1 MASISGK
8 LITRNYADFLGVD
21 FSNRKD
27 EISLRRSP
35 DALNVWKNY
44 KSTFGKGI
52 ETRPGME
59 LLDSF
64 TDKIYGIFE
73 YEINTHK
80 HLIVHSG
87 TKLYDYYNNT
97 KTQIATGLNPAIS
110 KSFIYNNIFF
120 FKDGLNYKEYNGST
134 CTDVVG
140 YVPRVSISR
149 DANGGGTQL
158 EDANLLSDYLINEFV
173 ADGESTKYHLSAS
186 SIDNDYAPQVWV
198 DGVQKT
204 ISTDYTVNYT
214 GDALGAYID
223 FVTAPSKP
231 LTEGQDN
238 IVVKFKKA
246 EAGSKNKIL
255 RCNLLEVFDNR
266 VFFSGNI
273 DYPSTIFHSSL
284 NNPRYVSDTDYY
296 TEGLDASRVK
306 ALITGN
312 NALWVVKEPS
322 QANTTVYYHTP
333 ALDSEVGK
341 TYPSNHSSI
350 STGCVSTGIN
360 FRDDIVFFSEMGLE
374 GVSGDITT
382 EQFVAHRSSLVDSKL
397 VNETHY
403 KSMIVLEW
411 EGYLLVII
419 DNKIYL
425 ADSRA
430 KTQINDH
437 IEYEWYYWEMEENIT
452 YANVV
457 NGKLYL
463 CSDNKIYGVTE
474 KDVEAYWTTLA
485 DEFMYPNYRKITNK
499 KGCVTDIE
507 GDITIYAKQDNGK
520 FVKINEYKN
529 KKGYVVPK
537 IKMKKW
543 KSIQLKFYS
552 KKRFQLYSST
562 LEAYVGSYVKR

>member
-1 MASISGK
+1 MSSISGR
-8 LITRNYADFLGVD
+8 LITRNYSDFLGVD

-44 KSTFGKGI
+44 KSTYGKGI
-52 ETRPGME
+52 ETRPG
-59 LLDSF
+59 LDLVDTF

-80 HLIVHSG
+80 HLIVHAG
-87 TKLYDYYNNT
+87 TKLYDVYNNT

-120 FKDGLNYKEYNGST
+120 FKDGLNYKEYNGET
-134 CTDVVG
+134 CLDVVG
-140 YVPRVSISR
+140 YIPRTSISR
-149 DANGGGTQL
+149 SPMGGGTQL
-158 EDANLLSDYLINEFV
+158 EDVNLLSDYRKNEFT
-173 ADGESTKYHLSAS
+173 ADGTSTRYYLDTAN
-186 SIDNDYAPQVWV
+186 IDTSYVPDVWV
-198 DGVQKT
+198 NGIKKT
-204 ISTDYTVNYT
+204 VTTDYTVNYT
-214 GDALGAYID
+214 GDALGAYIE
-223 FVTAPSKP
+223 FTQAPDEP
-231 LTEGQDN
+231 LTVGQDN
-238 IVVKFKKA
+238 VVIQFKKPV
-246 EAGSKNKIL
+246 EGYKNRIL
-255 RCNLLEVFDNR
+255 RCTLLEVFDNR

-296 TEGLDASRVK
+296 TEGMDASRVK
-306 ALITGN
+306 ALVTGN
-312 NALWVVKEPS
+312 NALWVIKEPS
-322 QANTTVYYHTP
+322 QANTTIYYHTP
-333 ALDSEVGK
+333 AIDSELGK

-374 GVSGDITT
+374 GISGDITT
-382 EQFVAHRSSLVDSKL
+382 EQVVAHRSSLVDSKM
-397 VNETHY
+397 VNENNY
-403 KSMIVLEW
+403 KNMIVLEW
-411 EGYLLVII
+411 EGYLLVVI

-457 NGKLYL
+457 NGTLYL
-463 CSDNKIYGVTE
+463 CSDNKMYDLTE
-474 KDVEAYWTTLA
+474 KDIEAYWTTLE
-485 DEFMYPNYRKITNK
+485 DEFNYPNYRKITNK

-507 GDITIYAKQDNGK
+507 GDITIYAKQDRNK

>member
-1 MASISGK
+1 MSSISGR
-8 LITRNYADFLGVD
+8 LITRNYSDFLGVD

-44 KSTFGKGI
+44 KSTYGKGI
-52 ETRPGME
+52 ETRPG
-59 LLDSF
+59 LDLVDTF

-80 HLIVHSG
+80 HLIVHAG
-87 TKLYDYYNNT
+87 TKLYDVYNNT

-120 FKDGLNYKEYNGST
+120 FKDGLNYKEYNGET
-134 CTDVVG
+134 CLDVVG
-140 YVPRVSISR
+140 YIPRTSISR
-149 DANGGGTQL
+149 SPMGGGTQL
-158 EDANLLSDYLINEFV
+158 EDVNLLSDYRKNEFT
-173 ADGESTKYHLSAS
+173 ADGTSTRYYLDTAN
-186 SIDNDYAPQVWV
+186 IDTSYVPDVWV
-198 DGVQKT
+198 NGIKKT
-204 ISTDYTVNYT
+204 VTTDYTVNYT
-214 GDALGAYID
+214 GDALGAYIE
-223 FVTAPSKP
+223 FTQAPDEP
-231 LTEGQDN
+231 LTVGQDN
-238 IVVKFKKA
+238 VVVLFKKPV
-246 EAGSKNKIL
+246 EGYKNRIL
-255 RCNLLEVFDNR
+255 RCTLLEVFDNR
-266 VFFSGNI
+266 VFFSGNV

-296 TEGLDASRVK
+296 TEGMDASRVK
-306 ALITGN
+306 ALVTGN
-312 NALWVVKEPS
+312 NALWVIKEPS
-322 QANTTVYYHTP
+322 QANTTIYYHTP
-333 ALDSEVGK
+333 AIDSELGK

-374 GVSGDITT
+374 GISGDITT
-382 EQFVAHRSSLVDSKL
+382 EQVVAHRSSLVDSKM
-397 VNETHY
+397 VNENNY
-403 KSMIVLEW
+403 KNMIVLEW
-411 EGYLLVII
+411 EGYLLVVI

-457 NGKLYL
+457 NGTLYL
-463 CSDNKIYGVTE
+463 CSDNKMYDLTE
-474 KDVEAYWTTLA
+474 KDIEAYWTTLE
-485 DEFMYPNYRKITNK
+485 DEFNYPNYRKITNK

-507 GDITIYAKQDNGK
+507 GDITIYAKQDRNK

>member
-1 MASISGK
+1 MSSTSGK
-8 LITRNYADFLGVD
+8 LITRNYANFLGVD

-44 KSTFGKGI
+44 KTTYGKGI
-52 ETRPGME
+52 ETRPG
-59 LLDSF
+59 LDLKDTF
-64 TDKIYGIFE
+64 DGKIYGIFE

-80 HLIVHSG
+80 HLIVHAG
-87 TKLYDYYNNT
+87 TKLYDYYNNN

-120 FKDGLNYKEYNGST
+120 FKDGINYKEYNGST

-140 YVPRVSISR
+140 YIPRTSISR
-149 DANGGGTQL
+149 SPMGGGTQL
-158 EDANLLSDYLINEFV
+158 EDVNLLSDYRKNEFT
-173 ADGESTKYHLSAS
+173 ADGTSTRYYLDTAN
-186 SIDNDYAPQVWV
+186 IDTSYIPDVWV
-198 DGVQKT
+198 NGIKKT
-204 ISTDYTVNYT
+204 VTTDYTVNYT
-214 GDALGAYID
+214 GDALGAYIE
-223 FVTAPSKP
+223 FTQAPDEP
-231 LTEGQDN
+231 LTVGQDN
-238 IVVKFKKA
+238 VVVQFKKPV
-246 EAGSKNKIL
+246 EGYKNRIL
-255 RCNLLEVFDNR
+255 RCTLLEVFDNR
-266 VFFSGNI
+266 VFFSGNV

-296 TEGLDASRVK
+296 TEGMDASRVK
-306 ALITGN
+306 ALVTGN
-312 NALWVVKEPS
+312 NALWVIKEPS
-322 QANTTVYYHTP
+322 QANTTIYYHTP
-333 ALDSEVGK
+333 AIDSELGK

-374 GVSGDITT
+374 GISGDITT
-382 EQFVAHRSSLVDSKL
+382 EQVVAHRSSLVDSKM
-397 VNETHY
+397 VNENNY
-403 KSMIVLEW
+403 KNMIVLEW
-411 EGYLLVII
+411 EGYLLVVI

-457 NGKLYL
+457 NGTLYL
-463 CSDNKIYGVTE
+463 CSDNKMYDLTE
-474 KDVEAYWTTLA
+474 KDIEAYWTTLE
-485 DEFMYPNYRKITNK
+485 DEFNYPNYRKITNK

-507 GDITIYAKQDNGK
+507 GDITIYAKQDRNK

>member
-1 MASISGK
+1 MASVSGN
-8 LITRNYADFLGVD
+8 LITRNYSNFLGVD

-44 KSTFGKGI
+44 KSTYGKGI
-52 ETRPGME
+52 ETRPG
-59 LLDSF
+59 LDLVDTF

-80 HLIVHSG
+80 HIIVHAG
-87 TKLYDYYNNT
+87 TKLYDVYNNT
-97 KTQIATGLNPAIS
+97 KTQIATGLNPAMS

-120 FKDGLNYKEYNGST
+120 FKDGLNYKEYDGAT
-134 CTDVVG
+134 CSDVTG
-140 YVPRVSISR
+140 YVPRTSISR
-149 DANGGGTQL
+149 NPMGGGTQL
-158 EDANLLSDYLINEFV
+158 EDVNLLSDYRINEFV
-173 ADGESTKYHLSAS
+173 ADGTSTRYYLDTAG
-186 SIDNDYAPQVWV
+186 IDNDYTLEVWV
-198 DGVQKT
+198 DGTKKT
-204 ISTDYTVNYT
+204 YQTDYTVNFT
-214 GDALGAYID
+214 GDALGAYVD
-223 FVTAPSKP
+223 FVTAPSEP
-231 LTEGQDN
+231 LTTGQDN
-238 IVVKFKKA
+238 VKIQYKKTIS
-246 EAGSKNKIL
+246 GYKNRIL

-296 TEGLDASRVK
+296 TEGMDASRVK
-306 ALITGN
+306 ALVTGN
-312 NALWVVKEPS
+312 NALWVIKEPS
-322 QANTTVYYHTP
+322 QANTTIYYHTP
-333 ALDSEVGK
+333 AIDSELGK

-374 GVSGDITT
+374 GISGDITT
-382 EQFVAHRSSLVDSKL
+382 EQVVAHRSSLVDSKL

-403 KSMIVLEW
+403 KNMIVLEW
-411 EGYLLVII
+411 EGYLLVVI

-457 NGKLYL
+457 NGTLYL
-463 CSDNKIYGVTE
+463 CSNNKMYDLVE
-474 KDVEAYWTTLA
+474 KDIEAYWTTLE
-485 DEFMYPNYRKITNK
+485 DEFGYPHYRKITNK
-499 KGCVTDIE
+499 KGCVVDLE
-507 GDITIYAKQDNGK
+507 GNITIYAKQDRNK

-552 KKRFQLYSST
+552 KKRFQLFSST